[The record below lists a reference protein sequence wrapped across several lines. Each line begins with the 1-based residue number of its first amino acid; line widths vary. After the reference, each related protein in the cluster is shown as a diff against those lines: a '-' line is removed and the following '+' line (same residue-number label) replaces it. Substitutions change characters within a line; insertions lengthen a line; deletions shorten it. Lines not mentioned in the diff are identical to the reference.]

1 MLALAA
7 CAAAGTRAPGD
18 TAAPLRVMSFNIRYG
33 TADDGPNAWPLRR
46 ELVHATVERADADI
60 LGVQEALRF
69 QLDEL
74 LARAPA
80 YQRVGVGRDDGVDAG
95 EFSAILYRASRL
107 AVAEQGTF
115 WLSDSPEV
123 PGSMHWG
130 NRITRIATWARFL
143 DRRSG
148 DSLLVLNTHWD
159 HESQP
164 SRERSAAL
172 IRDWLAGHAAGL
184 PVLVMGDF
192 NAGEQNPAFRALVAD
207 TGPAPRLRD
216 TWRARHP
223 YGPEQG
229 TFHGF
234 RGGADSEKIDAI
246 LVSAGWQVLEA
257 AIDSAGSAGRYPS
270 DHHPVT
276 ATVVRQE

>member
-7 CAAAGTRAPGD
+7 CAAAGTRASRD

-107 AVAEQGTF
+107 AVAQQGTF

-172 IRDWLAGHAAGL
+172 IRHWLAGHAAGL

-207 TGPAPRLRD
+207 TGPAPRLGD
-216 TWRARHP
+216 TWRTRHP

-246 LVSAGWQVLEA
+246 LVSTGWRVLEA